1 MTKNE
6 ARKIIENRKREMG
19 ERLIILGHHYQSDEV
34 IAYADYVGDSLELAR
49 KASRVEKA
57 DHIVFCGVYFMAES
71 AAILAPGKTVHIPER
86 TAGCPL
92 ADMAEP
98 EDVEKAWRVIKRTA
112 KSVIPVTY
120 VNSSARIKAF
130 CGKNGGIVCTSGN
143 AEKIFAWAFDR
154 AEKIFFMPDMNLG
167 RNTAYKMGIP
177 EDHIVVWDPA
187 KQRGGVSEQSL
198 AEARVVLWKGWCPVH
213 WPQFTS
219 DDVRSLREKYPGIA
233 VIVHPEADPRTVK
246 EAGMSGSTARI
257 LDVVKGMPP
266 GGRLAIGTETNMVR
280 RAARENPSLEIVPL
294 REAYCDDMAKVT
306 LQKLA
311 HTLLHLEDGACR
323 VTVEPDVAGD
333 ALSALERMLG
343 V

>member
-143 AEKIFAWAFDR
+143 AEKIFAWAFDLSL
-154 AEKIFFMPDMNLG
+154 I
-167 RNTAYKMGIP
+167 
-177 EDHIVVWDPA
+177 HI
-187 KQRGGVSEQSL
+187 
-198 AEARVVLWKGWCPVH
+198 
-213 WPQFTS
+213 
-219 DDVRSLREKYPGIA
+219 
-233 VIVHPEADPRTVK
+233 
-246 EAGMSGSTARI
+246 
-257 LDVVKGMPP
+257 
-266 GGRLAIGTETNMVR
+266 
-280 RAARENPSLEIVPL
+280 
-294 REAYCDDMAKVT
+294 
-306 LQKLA
+306 
-311 HTLLHLEDGACR
+311 
-323 VTVEPDVAGD
+323 
-333 ALSALERMLG
+333 
-343 V
+343 